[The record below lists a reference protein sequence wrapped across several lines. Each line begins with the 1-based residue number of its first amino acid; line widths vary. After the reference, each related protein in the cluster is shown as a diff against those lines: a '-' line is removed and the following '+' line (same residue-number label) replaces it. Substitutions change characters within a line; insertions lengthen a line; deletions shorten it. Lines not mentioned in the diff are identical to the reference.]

1 MSILLSD
8 LRNSE
13 ALSNEASNSAKN
25 TAVNTLADGVL
36 DNPAL
41 LEKLTSGKPKAVQS
55 VLS

>member
-8 LRNSE
+8 PKNSE
-13 ALSNEASNSAKN
+13 ALLSNETSNPATN

-41 LEKLTSGKPKAVQS
+41 LEKLTSGKPKTV
-55 VLS
+55 